1 MKRSHF
7 LPAPAWVA
15 GPVLFLFALPLA
27 AAPEVVGGPNA
38 EGRQGMV
45 VSVSPEASVV
55 GVNTLRKGGNAVDA
69 AVAVAFALA
78 VTWPEAGNLGGGGFM
93 LIHPGAKA
101 EPVVID
107 YRETAPA
114 AATRALFAAKRPAP
128 YALVGVPGT
137 VRGLALAH
145 QRFGK
150 LPWKELVRP
159 AVVLAEG
166 GFPVSA
172 PLAASLERGLR
183 DADGFPEFRRV
194 YGRAGDSRWEAG
206 DRLVQK
212 DLARTLR
219 RLAEDGPDSFYTGP
233 TASLLVAE
241 MKTGGGLLT
250 KDDLAGYRAK
260 VRTPVH
266 GTYRGHDL
274 YAPPPPSSGGI
285 GLFQMLNVLENF
297 DLRKDGPSS
306 PATVHR
312 MIEAMRRAYRDRACH
327 LGDPDFVAIP
337 AHLTTK
343 EYGKKLAA
351 SIDFGKATPSVELAG
366 ELKLAG
372 EGGQTTHF
380 SIVDKGGM
388 AVANTYTLE
397 ESFGSKVVVRGAGF
411 LLNNEMGDFNPRPG
425 VTDRRGLIGTAANEV
440 APGKRMLSSMTP
452 AIVARD
458 GRVLLV
464 TGSPGGRTILNTVL
478 CVVVNVLDF
487 EMPLRDA
494 VDAPR
499 LHHAWL
505 PDVVRLEPAWHTDQA
520 DALRRLQA
528 MGHVIDPRPEL
539 QGDAHSIRVDP
550 KTGRYEGAADRRR
563 HGWAAGY

>member
-1 MKRSHF
+1 MKRSH
-7 LPAPAWVA
+7 LPARTC
-15 GPVLFLFALPLA
+15 GTVLFLFALGVPA
-27 AAPEVVGGPNA
+27 AAAEVVAGPGA

-45 VSVSPEASVV
+45 VSVSPDASVV

-93 LIHPGAKA
+93 LIHPGGKA

-114 AATRALFAAKRPAP
+114 AATRDMFARAARPLP

-150 LPWKELVRP
+150 LPWKELVLP
-159 AVVLAEG
+159 ALALAEE

-183 DADGFPEFRRV
+183 DAAGFPEFRRV
-194 YGRAGDSRWEAG
+194 YSRGGGSPWKAG
-206 DRLVQK
+206 DRLVQA

-219 RLAEDGPDSFYTGP
+219 RLAEDGPESFYAGP
-233 TASLLVAE
+233 TAALLVAE
-241 MKTGGGLLT
+241 MKAGGGLIT
-250 KDDLAGYRAK
+250 KDDLTNYRAR

-274 YAPPPPSSGGI
+274 YAPPPPSSGGV
-285 GLFQMLNVLENF
+285 GLVLMLNVLENF
-297 DLRKDGPSS
+297 DLRKEGPSS
-306 PATVHR
+306 AATIHR
-312 MIEAMRRAYRDRACH
+312 MVEAMRRSYRDRARY
-327 LGDPDFVAIP
+327 LGDPDFTTIP
-337 AHLTTK
+337 GHLTTK

-351 SIDFGKATPSVELAG
+351 SIDPCRATPSATLADDI
-366 ELKLAG
+366 KLAG
-372 EGGQTTHF
+372 EGSQTTHF
-380 SIVDKGGM
+380 SILDPNGM
-388 AVANTYTLE
+388 AVSNTYTLE
-397 ESFGSKVVVRGAGF
+397 DAFGSKVVVRGAGF

-452 AIVARD
+452 AIVTKA
-458 GRVLLV
+458 GKVLLI
-464 TGSPGGRTILNTVL
+464 TGSPGGRTIPNTVL
-478 CVVVNVLDF
+478 GIVLNVLDF
-487 EMPLRDA
+487 DMPLRDA

-499 LHHAWL
+499 LHHGWF
-505 PDVVRLEPAWHTDQA
+505 PDAVSLEPAWHRDHA
-520 DALRRLQA
+520 DVLQKLRE
-528 MGHVIDPRPEL
+528 MGHVIDVKQER

-550 KTGRYEGAADRRR
+550 RTGRYEGAADRRL